1 MSKPLHAAYRAYQGV
16 LRAASYLMDFS
27 PPELIEGPGA
37 IGRLPA
43 FIKGKGFGRVLVVTD
58 KGLRSLGLLDG
69 FLAGLEAS
77 GVAYAIY
84 DGVQANPT
92 IANIEE
98 ALALYRA
105 ERCEALVAFGGGSPM
120 DCAKAAGARFAN
132 PGKTVR
138 QLRGLLKV
146 TRKPPVL
153 FAVPT
158 TAGTGSET
166 TVAAVVTDPETH
178 DKYAISDPKLLPR
191 YAVLD
196 PELTLKLPPRI
207 TAPTGMDALTHAV
220 EAYVGRANTRE
231 TRARAEEAVR
241 LVFANL
247 EKAYKNGSDL
257 EARGAMLRASFCGGF
272 AFTRAYVGY
281 VHAIA
286 HKLGGLYGLPHG
298 LANATV
304 LPHVLDWYG
313 DAAAPALARLAR
325 IAGVAEPGTP
335 PKEAARAFVAEIRA
349 MNARMGIPE
358 GFAEIRDEDVP
369 AIVRS
374 ALREANPTY
383 PVPRIM
389 DAAACEAVVRGLM
402 RAAPEGM
409 R

>member
-1 MSKPLHAAYRAYQGV
+1 MPKPLHVAYRVYQGV

-27 PPELIEGPGA
+27 PPELLEGPGA
-37 IGRLPA
+37 VERLPA

-69 FLAGLEAS
+69 FLAGLEAA
-77 GVAYAIY
+77 GVAYSVY
-84 DGVQANPT
+84 DGVQPNPT

-98 ALALYRA
+98 ALSLYRA
-105 ERCEALVAFGGGSPM
+105 ERCEAFVAFGGGSPM

-132 PGKTVR
+132 PGKSVR

-146 TRKPPVL
+146 TRRPPVL

-166 TVAAVVTDPETH
+166 TVAAVVSDPETH

-196 PELTLKLPPRI
+196 PELTLKLPPHI

-220 EAYVGRANTRE
+220 EAYIGRANTRE

-241 LVFANL
+241 LVFAWL
-247 EKAYKNGSDL
+247 EKAYKDGSDL
-257 EARGAMLRASFCGGF
+257 EARGAMLRASFSGGF

-298 LANATV
+298 LANAVV

-313 DAAAPALARLAR
+313 DAAAPALARLAG
-325 IAGVAEPGTP
+325 IAGVAKPGAAP
-335 PKEAARAFVAEIRA
+335 EEAARAFIAEIRA

-358 GFAEIRDEDVP
+358 GFAEIRDGDVP

-374 ALREANPTY
+374 ALREANPAY

-389 DAAACEAVVRGLM
+389 DAAECEAVVRGLI
-402 RAAPEGM
+402 RDAPGGK